1 MKVERLPLNALRAFA
16 EAARTESFKSAASRL
31 GVTPGAVSRQIK
43 QLEERLGISLF
54 ARHANGVQ
62 LNEAGRQLAKEID
75 SGLERIAS
83 GVMAARQHAH
93 QAPLLTLSAPPS
105 FMQLWLLPRL
115 GEFDAK
121 LGGLDISLDASQSL
135 TTPVWQGD
143 GARLAIRYGRGPWPE
158 ANSHRLFDDEL
169 FPVCAPSLLAK
180 YDRPLQPAD
189 LANHRLLEVTW
200 ESLQGITFPGWK
212 AWLDA
217 AGVSDK
223 VSLPQHRYSLF
234 SMALD
239 QAIAGRGIMLANHPI
254 AMDRLDSGVL
264 VRPFGERHVLT
275 SPLSYDLLTPPRGEA
290 PPAVAR
296 FIDWLLA
303 EAAAFDRVAQAN
315 CHAPAHFT
323 AY

>member
-1 MKVERLPLNALRAFA
+1 MKIERLPLNALRAFA
-16 EAARTESFKSAASRL
+16 EAARTGSFKSAASRL
-31 GVTPGAVSRQIK
+31 NVTPGAVSRQIK

-62 LNEAGRQLAKEID
+62 LNEAGRQLAKDID
-75 SGLERIAS
+75 SGLERIAA

-115 GEFDAK
+115 AEFDAT

-135 TTPVWQGD
+135 TTPAWQGD

-158 ANSHRLFDDEL
+158 VQSHRMFDDEL
-169 FPVCAPSLLAK
+169 FPVCAPSLLAQ
-180 YDRPLQPAD
+180 YERPMQPAD
-189 LANHRLLEVTW
+189 MANHRLLEVAW
-200 ESLQGITFPGWK
+200 ESQQGISFPGWR

-217 AGVSDK
+217 AGVGDK
-223 VSLPQHRYSLF
+223 VAPPQHRHSLF

-239 QAIAGRGIMLANHPI
+239 QTIAGLGIMLANHPI

-264 VRPFGERHVLT
+264 VRPFGERHVLA
-275 SPLSYDLLTPPRGEA
+275 SPLTYDLLTPPTGEA

-303 EAAAFDRVAQAN
+303 EATTFDRDTHGQAR
-315 CHAPAHFT
+315 PP
-323 AY
+323 

>member
-1 MKVERLPLNALRAFA
+1 MKIERLPLNALRAFA
-16 EAARTESFKSAASRL
+16 EAARTESFKSAAGRL

-54 ARHANGVQ
+54 ARHANGVH
-62 LNEAGRQLAKEID
+62 LNEAGRQLAKDID
-75 SGLERIAS
+75 SGLERIAA

-115 GEFDAK
+115 AEFDAT

-135 TTPVWQGD
+135 TTPAWQGD

-169 FPVCAPSLLAK
+169 FPVCAPSLLAQ

-189 LANHRLLEVTW
+189 LANQRLLEVTW
-200 ESLQGITFPGWK
+200 ESLQGIAFPGWQ

-217 AGVSDK
+217 AGVGDK
-223 VSLPQHRYSLF
+223 VAPPQHRYSLF

-264 VRPFGERHVLT
+264 VRPFGARHVLP
-275 SPLSYDLLTPPRGEA
+275 SPLAYDLLMPPSGEA
-290 PPAVAR
+290 PPAVAS

-303 EAAAFDRVAQAN
+303 EAAAFDRDAQAKG
-315 CHAPAHFT
+315 PSP
-323 AY
+323 Y

>member
-1 MKVERLPLNALRAFA
+1 MKIERLPLNALRAFA
-16 EAARTESFKSAASRL
+16 EAARAESFKSAASRL
-31 GVTPGAVSRQIK
+31 NVTPGAVSRQIK

-54 ARHANGVQ
+54 ARHANGVH
-62 LNEAGRQLAKEID
+62 LNPAGRQLAKDID
-75 SGLERIAS
+75 SGLERIAA
-83 GVMAARQHAH
+83 GVTAARERAY
-93 QAPLLTLSAPPS
+93 QAPMLTLSAPPS

-115 GEFDAK
+115 AKFDAM

-135 TTPVWQGD
+135 TTPAWQGA

-158 ANSHRLFDDEL
+158 AKSYRLFDDEL
-169 FPVCAPSLLAK
+169 FPVCAPSLLVQ
-180 YDRPLQPAD
+180 YDRPLEPAD
-189 LANHRLLEVTW
+189 LADHALLDVAW
-200 ESLQGITFPGWK
+200 ESQQGISFPGWQT
-212 AWLDA
+212 WLDA
-217 AGVSDK
+217 AGVSDR
-223 VSLPQHRYSLF
+223 VAPPQRRYSLF
-234 SMALD
+234 SLAMD

-275 SPLSYDLLTPPRGEA
+275 SPLSYDLLTPPSGEA

-296 FIDWLLA
+296 FIDWLLD
-303 EAAAFDRVAQAN
+303 EAAAFDRVAHAN